1 MKLKEL
7 RPASLDDFQGKPELK
22 ENLRVYLDAA
32 IKRGMPIDHILF
44 HGLAGTGKTSLAY
57 IVAYELNK
65 KIKII
70 QGPHLQRPTD
80 IINILSMI
88 SEGDIVFI
96 DEIHAVNISCIEM
109 LYGIMEDFAIDIAI
123 GKDFN
128 TKLTRVKL
136 PHFTL
141 IGATTS
147 LGKILEPLEERFG
160 IIFHLGT
167 YKEEEILDIIKRNN
181 TILNVDLGNEE
192 LKIIAQNSKGIPR
205 IANRILRRV
214 GDYYEVDKK
223 LEIQEIISK
232 LGILTEGLVDMDYR
246 YLLSLY
252 DNQDSSIGIKSISQ
266 TINVDTITIE
276 EKIEPY
282 LLNKGY
288 INKSTRGRNLT
299 FKGESVINTINGM
312 IKNRI

>member
-1 MKLKEL
+1 MKLQEL
-7 RPASLDDFQGKPELK
+7 RPTSLVDFKGKPELK
-22 ENLRVYLDAA
+22 ENLRIYLDAA
-32 IKRGMPIDHILF
+32 LKRGVPIDHILF
-44 HGLAGTGKTSLAY
+44 YGLAGTGKTSLAY

-70 QGPHLQRPTD
+70 QGPHLQKPTD

-96 DEIHAVNISCIEM
+96 DEIHAVHISCIEM
-109 LYGIMEDFAIDIAI
+109 LYAIMEDFAIDIAI

-136 PHFTL
+136 PRFTL

-167 YKEEEILDIIKRNN
+167 YKEEEIFDIIKKNC
-181 TILNVDLGNEE
+181 TILSIDIKDDD
-192 LKIIAQNSKGIPR
+192 LKIIAHNSKGIPR

-214 GDYYEVDKK
+214 GDYYEVNKK
-223 LEIQEIISK
+223 LEIKEIISK
-232 LGILTEGLVDMDYR
+232 LGILTDGLVDIDYR

-252 DNQDSSIGIKSISQ
+252 DNQNDSIGIKSISH
-266 TINVDTITIE
+266 TINIDTITIE

-288 INKSTRGRNLT
+288 IRKSTRGRNLT
-299 FKGESVINTINGM
+299 YKGVTMVDLIASQTKDVI
-312 IKNRI
+312 